1 MRRGLP
7 LAFAL
12 VFAMVFA
19 LAGCRLTGGAD
30 QAGPPAGGWP
40 QPAGNLVNTKMCG
53 LLTKADYAKLGHV
66 RRPSM
71 SSTVN
76 DRTNTLDCSYQ
87 SVDAMSLTLKP
98 TAEAA
103 RAYFAAD
110 LADHKQQLA
119 SDHRSSVLA
128 QDVVALADESWF
140 DYWTAGTE
148 DQGAVAHEIRVRR
161 GALVLTIVLNGVRG
175 KKEGD
180 PRNVLAALADL
191 VLRRLPHAG
200 TKDTGTN
207 HKVQYEVIG
216 LGRATSIWWEDFTGV
231 DGDNASVKNTRI
243 PWIRTVSVATAA
255 GITPDQAMVHVETA
269 SKKTKVGCLILV
281 DNVPIAGERP
291 KAGGVVE
298 CEGDIPEDDDSGASA
313 QPAAYR
319 LVG

>member
-7 LAFAL
+7 LVLAL
-12 VFAMVFA
+12 VFA

-76 DRTNTLDCSYQ
+76 DHTNTLDCSYQ

-128 QDVVALADESWF
+128 KDVVALADESWF

-148 DQGAVAHEIRVRR
+148 DRGPVAHEIRVRR
-161 GALVLTIVLNGVRG
+161 GALVLSIILNGVRG

-180 PRNVLAALADL
+180 PRNVLSELADL

-231 DGDNASVKNTRI
+231 NVEGNSSVENTRI
-243 PWIRTVSVATAA
+243 PWIRTVSMATAA
-255 GITPDQAMVHVETA
+255 GTTPNQAMVHVETA

-281 DNVPIAGERP
+281 DGVPIAGERP

-298 CEGDIPEDDDSGASA
+298 CTGDIPEGDDSGASA

-319 LVG
+319 PVG